1 MEAEEQY
8 QKSAYRRAQLSL
20 MQWAK
25 DTRFDSMAEW
35 NALPYTVKFFREMAT
50 PSRNSWAPNLEDL
63 FKMADLLEIS
73 LPELL
78 GLVPELPPC
87 TSEWHKYPTDQPH
100 EGETVLCS
108 YKYGQHEFDTLT
120 YQNNQFGIVADN
132 EFMPLKL
139 DVKYWTRAFPDT

>member
-8 QKSAYRRAQLSL
+8 QNSAYRRAQLSL
-20 MQWAK
+20 KQWAK

-35 NALPYTVKFFREMAT
+35 NALPYTVKFFRDVTE

-63 FKMADLLEIS
+63 FEMADLLEIS

-87 TSEWHKYPTDQPH
+87 TSEWHKYPTDQPN
-100 EGETVLCS
+100 EGETVLCQ
-108 YKYGQHEFDTLT
+108 YGKRNKFDVLIYHDGGFCQMFHDEFVSVP
-120 YQNNQFGIVADN
+120 FAVR
-132 EFMPLKL
+132 
-139 DVKYWTRAFPDT
+139 YWTRVFPEV